1 MNGVAQKPTRARLL
15 VLVLISTATLINY
28 LDRSVMGVAKPALT
42 HDLHIS
48 PEVMGLIFSAF
59 SWTYAFAQIPGG
71 YVLDR
76 LGTRLTYSLS
86 LGFWS
91 AFTALHAAMGS
102 VAGLLSARLALGLA
116 EAPCFPANS
125 RVLST
130 WFPQNER
137 AKATG
142 VYTVGEYVG
151 LGLLLP
157 VLGWLL
163 THFGWR
169 SLFVIVGVIGVA
181 FSLVFHTL
189 YRDPDQSSRINA
201 GELAL
206 IKAGGGVSASVAALP
221 FSWANVA
228 KLVTRRQ
235 IVGVS
240 IGQFCSNS
248 TLVFFLTWFP
258 SYLESRGMSFA
269 KSGFLVSLPYLGAS
283 VGVLVGGTISDW
295 LIRRTGSPT
304 IGRKAPIIVGLLLI
318 STMLSVNM
326 LHTNAA
332 VIAVMTLVFFGQ
344 GLAGLGW
351 TLLADV
357 AAPEMLGLSAGV
369 FNFFLN
375 LAGIVTPLVVGFV
388 VGATGGYVG
397 ALAYIGALGLIGA
410 AAYIFV
416 LGRVE
421 RVRLD

>member
-1 MNGVAQKPTRARLL
+1 MSAQKPTRARLM
-15 VLVLISTATLINY
+15 VLALISMATLINY

-48 PEVMGLIFSAF
+48 PAVMGLIFSAF
-59 SWTYAFAQIPGG
+59 SWTYAVAQIPGG

-76 LGTRLTYSLS
+76 LGTRLTYALS

-91 AFTALHAAMGS
+91 AFTALHAFMGS
-102 VAGLLSARLALGLA
+102 VAGLLGARLALGLA

-142 VYTVGEYVG
+142 VYTVGEYIG
-151 LGLLLP
+151 LGLLIP
-157 VLGWLL
+157 ALGWML
-163 THFGWR
+163 THYGWR
-169 SLFVIVGVIGVA
+169 SLFLVVGVVGVGFA
-181 FSLVFHTL
+181 LVFHAL
-189 YRDPDQSSRINA
+189 YRDPQHSARVNKA
-201 GELAL
+201 ELDL
-206 IKAGGGVSASVAALP
+206 IAAGGGVSASAAPLD
-221 FSWANVA
+221 FSLSNVL
-228 KLVTRRQ
+228 KIISKRQ

-258 SYLESRGMSFA
+258 SYLDSRGMNFA
-269 KSGFLVSLPYLGAS
+269 KSGFLVSLTYLGAS
-283 VGVLVGGTISDW
+283 VGVLLGGVMSDW
-295 LIRRTGSPT
+295 LIVRTGSPT
-304 IGRKAPIIVGLLLI
+304 IGRKVPIIAGLLLI
-318 STMLSVNM
+318 STMLSVGGISS
-326 LHTNAA
+326 NAA
-332 VIAVMTLVFFGQ
+332 MIAVMTMVFFGQ

-388 VGATGGYVG
+388 VQATGGYVG

-410 AAYIFV
+410 AAYIFI
-416 LGRVE
+416 LGPVE
-421 RVRLD
+421 RVKIN